1 MNTSQENTSSGP
13 SDPLSVESQLRSAL
27 SALLTPLAAQPVTA
41 REAYAAMTR
50 VVARIEGDVPTGA
63 RLVGLLQLFNAQRPE
78 NVPPIPAGTA
88 GVAQDCVAA
97 YRRSLVKSATQGVA
111 HKALPP
117 DLIEGL
123 NQWLERLLEL
133 MTTEISRPFEAEA
146 QKLRA
151 RTDEE
156 LAALHSQVEA
166 QRQHAQ
172 AQIAELES
180 RLREQQQ
187 QIELQRQTLAG
198 QETRLTELQSALDQS
213 GTENRELATRVAV
226 LQTQLSEQE
235 RQSAQ
240 SREETRVARE
250 AQDEERRQRLLALDG
265 ARVAE
270 QELAREKERRRAA
283 ESMTRTLEKYLEE
296 EKAKLAG
303 LQSALTSI
311 QVAGEAASQTARAS
325 TRINPARSR
334 GLPTGVA
341 NVRKKTLRSPQK
353 TEKR

>member
-1 MNTSQENTSSGP
+1 MNTPQENTSPGP
-13 SDPLSVESQLRSAL
+13 SDALPVESQLRSAL
-27 SALLTPLAAQPVTA
+27 SALLTPLAVQQVTA

-78 NVPPIPAGTA
+78 NVPSIPAGTA

-133 MTTEISRPFEAEA
+133 MTMEISRPFEAEA
-146 QKLRA
+146 QKLRE
-151 RTDEE
+151 RTDAE

-166 QRQHAQ
+166 QRQDAQ

-180 RLREQQQ
+180 HLRGKQQE
-187 QIELQRQTLAG
+187 IELQRQTLEH
-198 QETRLTELQSALDQS
+198 QEARLAELQLALDQS
-213 GTENRELATRVAV
+213 SVENRELATRVAV
-226 LQTQLSEQE
+226 LQTQLADQE
-235 RQSAQ
+235 RQTAQ
-240 SREETRVARE
+240 SREEARTARE

-270 QELAREKERRRAA
+270 QELAREKEKRRAA
-283 ESMTRTLEKYLEE
+283 ESMGRTLEKYLEE

-311 QVAGEAASQTARAS
+311 QLAGEAASQMARTS
-325 TRINPARSR
+325 TRIKPVRSR
-334 GLPTGVA
+334 GLTTGVA
-341 NVRKKTLRSPQK
+341 SVRKKTLRSSQK
-353 TEKR
+353 TENR

>member
-1 MNTSQENTSSGP
+1 MNTPQENPSPGP
-13 SDPLSVESQLRSAL
+13 SDALSVESQLRSAL
-27 SALLTPLAAQPVTA
+27 VALLTPLAAQQVTA

-97 YRRSLVKSATQGVA
+97 YRRSLVKAATQGVA

-133 MTTEISRPFEAEA
+133 LTTEISRPFEAEA
-146 QKLRA
+146 HKLRE

-156 LAALHSQVEA
+156 LAAVRSQAEA
-166 QRQHAQ
+166 QRQAAQ
-172 AQIAELES
+172 DQVTELES
-180 RLREQQQ
+180 QLRGKQQE
-187 QIELQRQTLAG
+187 IELQRQTLES
-198 QETRLTELQSALDQS
+198 QEARLARLQSALDQS
-213 GTENRELATRVAV
+213 GAEARELTTRVAV
-226 LQTQLSEQE
+226 LQTQLADQA
-235 RQSAQ
+235 RQTTQ
-240 SREETRVARE
+240 SREEAQTARE

-283 ESMTRTLEKYLEE
+283 EGMSRTLEKYLEE
-296 EKAKLAG
+296 EKAKLAS
-303 LQSALTSI
+303 LQSALASI
-311 QVAGEAASQTARAS
+311 QVAGEAAVARAGS
-325 TRINPARSR
+325 RIKPARPH
-334 GLPTGVA
+334 GLPTA
-341 NVRKKTLRSPQK
+341 TAAVRKKTLR
-353 TEKR
+353 

>member
-1 MNTSQENTSSGP
+1 MNTPQENPPQNP
-13 SDPLSVESQLRSAL
+13 SDAQPIEFQLRTTLA
-27 SALLTPLAAQPVTA
+27 ALLTPLAAQQVTA

-97 YRRSLVKSATQGVA
+97 YRRWLVKSATQGIA

-117 DLIEGL
+117 DLTEGL

-146 QKLRA
+146 QKLRTS
-151 RTDEE
+151 TDAE
-156 LAALHSQVEA
+156 LATLRSQAET
-166 QRQHAQ
+166 QRQTSQ
-172 AQIAELES
+172 EQMAELES
-180 RLREQQQ
+180 SLRGKQQE
-187 QIELQRQTLAG
+187 IELQRQTLDS
-198 QETRLTELQSALDQS
+198 QEIRLAALQSALDQS
-213 GTENRELATRVAV
+213 SAEARELTTRVAV
-226 LQTQLSEQE
+226 LQTQLVEHE
-235 RQSAQ
+235 RQIAQ
-240 SREETRVARE
+240 SREEARTARE
-250 AQDEERRQRLLALDG
+250 AQDEERRQRLLALDS

-283 ESMTRTLEKYLEE
+283 ESMSRTLEKYLEE

-303 LQSALTSI
+303 LQSALASI
-311 QVAGEAASQTARAS
+311 QLATDAGAQLARSS
-325 TRINPARSR
+325 TRIKPARSR
-334 GLPTGVA
+334 GLPSGTA
-341 NVRKKTLRSPQK
+341 IVRKKTLR
-353 TEKR
+353 